1 LKKTKYPNY
10 DVLGEQTAWDDTTRS
25 IVLSR
30 TEAAFSYSYLTLV
43 EVEMLRA
50 LCSMLAGDTRANVI
64 QFVLQHIDRT
74 VNGPTPESERGTA
87 VPQASELVRT
97 GLKLIDQW
105 CLTTFSRPL
114 IDLTEME
121 QHTIVSDLSEG
132 KLPLADPAFPQKALF
147 RRLLSWTVESY
158 YSHPTVWSEIGY
170 GGPAYPRGY
179 VRTQIGQ
186 LDPWEAKPEP

>member
-1 LKKTKYPNY
+1 MKKSKYPNF
-10 DVLGEQTAWDDTTRS
+10 DVLSEQSAWDDSTRS
-25 IVLSR
+25 LVLSR
-30 TEAAFSYSYLTLV
+30 TEATLTYQYLTLV
-43 EVEMLRA
+43 EAEMLRA
-50 LCSMLAGDTRANVI
+50 LCSMLAGDNRANVI

-74 VNGPTPESERGTA
+74 ISGQTPESERGTA
-87 VPQASELVRT
+87 VPHAPELVRS

-105 CLTTFSRPL
+105 CLSTFSRPF
-114 IDLTEME
+114 IDLTEIE
-121 QHTIVSDLSEG
+121 QHSIVADLSEA
-132 KLPLADPAFPQKALF
+132 KLPLSDPSFPQKALF